1 MTATLSAGPLSAE
14 DLIAALG
21 PDRRDWLD
29 PAFTP
34 ALSRL
39 CEAIS
44 GEAGLTAAG
53 ERAVRAA
60 LIRALTVQAQ
70 VRQFAA
76 AHPELAERPLGPV
89 VVITGLHRSGT
100 TLLQNLLAEHPW
112 LRAPR
117 LWELMSPVAAD
128 VTRARVRTSEY
139 IAAYYRDAP
148 GFRAIHELDPDRPE
162 ECHRLSGNCFCS
174 EIYGMRYRVPGYLD
188 WLAGQDL
195 TPAYRFHLTQ
205 LQAILWREPGG
216 PVVLKCPLHL
226 WHTDA
231 LATVYPQALVVRLHR
246 DPAQALPSGCS
257 LVAVIRRARSER
269 IDQAEIG
276 KFWLSRTDEA
286 VGLLR
291 RQGPDA
297 ANGLPVLDVRYPDL
311 IRDPVGTA
319 ASVCDFARVEM
330 TGEAAGLMRD
340 WLARSRSSPAR
351 REHEAGDFGLDPG
364 QLGTRFRGYRDQY
377 DL

>member
-1 MTATLSAGPLSAE
+1 MTVTLPAGRLSAA
-14 DLIAALG
+14 DLIATLG
-21 PDRRDWLD
+21 PGHRDWLD
-29 PAFTP
+29 PAFRP

-44 GEAGLTAAG
+44 GEAGLTRAG
-53 ERAVRAA
+53 ERAAGAA

-70 VRQFAA
+70 VREFAF
-76 AHPELAERPLGPV
+76 AHPEIAERPLGPV

-100 TLLQNLLAEHPW
+100 TLLQNLLAEHPG

-128 VTRARVRTSEY
+128 VTRARGRTSDY

-148 GFRAIHELDPDRPE
+148 GFRAIHELGPDRPE
-162 ECHRLSGNCFCS
+162 ECHRLIGNCFYS
-174 EIYGMRYRVPGYLD
+174 EIYGIRYRVPRYLD

-205 LQAILWREPGG
+205 LQAILGREPGG

-231 LATVYPQALVVRLHR
+231 LAAVYPQALVVRLHR
-246 DPAQALPSGCS
+246 DPAQTVPSGCS
-257 LVAVIRRARSER
+257 LVTVIRRARSER
-269 IDQAEIG
+269 VDLAELG
-276 KFWLSRTDEA
+276 RFWLRRTDGA

-297 ANGLPVLDVRYPDL
+297 AHGLPVLDVRYPDL

-330 TGEAAGLMRD
+330 TGQAAGLMGD
-340 WLARSRSSPAR
+340 WLARSRSPAAS
-351 REHEAGDFGLDPG
+351 HEYDASDFGLDTG
-364 QLGTRFRGYRDQY
+364 QLRNRFRGYRDQY